1 MINIVCCIKQ
11 VPDTTEV
18 RIDKEKG
25 TLIRKG
31 VPSIINPEDKNGL
44 EQALLIKEQNGA
56 FITVL
61 TMGPPQ
67 AKQALYEALA
77 MGADR
82 AILLSDSAFAG
93 ADTWSTSLTLAAAI
107 KKLDYD
113 LIFTGRQAIDGDTA
127 QVGPEI
133 AEHLNIPQATYASG
147 MILKDKGLVE
157 VKRALDDGYERIEY
171 AMPLLITAVKEL
183 NQPRYMKPSLIFKVF
198 QRQIEVWTKEDLEI
212 DQTQLGLKGSPTQV
226 RKSVTREIGG
236 AGEVIKI
243 NPKEA
248 VDILLKTLNK
258 KKLIR
263 SQVIS

>member
-1 MINIVCCIKQ
+1 MHIVCCIKQ

-18 RIDKEKG
+18 RIDKEQG

-44 EQALLIKEQNGA
+44 EEALKIKEQTGA
-56 FITVL
+56 TVTVL
-61 TMGPPQ
+61 SMGPNQ

-82 AILLSDSAFAG
+82 AILLSDVAFAG

-107 KKLDYD
+107 KNLNYD
-113 LIFTGRQAIDGDTA
+113 IIFTGRQAIDGDTA

-133 AEHLNIPQATYASG
+133 AEHLNIPQATYATQVNVKETG
-147 MILKDKGLVE
+147 GVE
-157 VKRALDDGYERIEY
+157 VKRALDEGFELVEY
-171 AMPLLITAVKEL
+171 TTPLLITAIKEL
-183 NQPRYMKPSLIFKVF
+183 NEPRYMRPSLIFNVF
-198 QRQIEVWTKEDLEI
+198 QREIEVWTKDDLEI
-212 DQTQLGLKGSPTQV
+212 DRSQLGLKGSPTQV

-236 AGEVIKI
+236 TGEVIKT

-248 VDILLKTLNK
+248 VDILLKRLNE
-258 KKLIR
+258 KKLI
-263 SQVIS
+263 SSEVIQ